1 MGTKTR
7 HNDKKLHEILQHFFF
22 FFFSFFFGSIMYFV
36 EDGSN
41 VEGGGGVE
49 LNQRVFRV
57 SRGDINGGGVRDT
70 HTHTCG

>member
-1 MGTKTR
+1 
-7 HNDKKLHEILQHFFF
+7 
-22 FFFSFFFGSIMYFV
+22 MYFV

-57 SRGDINGGGVRDT
+57 SRGDINGGRGTRHS
-70 HTHTCG
+70 HTYMRINESMT